1 MKINH
6 KRLFLHSMRTALLFV
21 ASFLIYDIL
30 ATLEKSWNP
39 GDDTLRMFY
48 IHKALKFT
56 LILMM
61 DLCILY
67 AITIVFGIDL

>member
-6 KRLFLHSMRTALLFV
+6 KRLFLHSLRSALLFV

-30 ATLEKSWNP
+30 ATLKKSWNP
-39 GDDTLRMFY
+39 DDELRLFY
-48 IHKALKFT
+48 LHKALKFT
-56 LILMM
+56 LILTT